1 MCSQQQ
7 ILLETISSTDCGGVA
22 EVASFTE
29 DQRKVKVSSRFID
42 TKGIK
47 WDICTGCVSIKGV
60 PQSRKKKK
68 ENSKMGYLAE
78 QRGKSRAVKWMTKEF
93 EERKTHDSNC
103 R

>member
-47 WDICTGCVSIKGV
+47 WDICTCFVSIKGV
-60 PQSRKKKK
+60 PQSRKKK